1 MPCVSYHAYRHPHA
15 STYQAKL
22 VIPGDPS
29 PLLICLKIHEKTV
42 FESNVI
48 VIDVKCI
55 HTLPMRLKLMS
66 RKGNTPTETMFPRSV
81 LFSFQYSLYCFFP
94 FPRNYGAVLPYKI
107 QVYIINM
114 ESNNIISFA
123 QNSAVWSIDTTAE

>member
-66 RKGNTPTETMFPRSV
+66 RKGNTPTETMFP
-81 LFSFQYSLYCFFP
+81 LFYFP
-94 FPRNYGAVLPYKI
+94 FSTHCIVSSHFHVIMVQCCHTKFKFI
-107 QVYIINM
+107 
-114 ESNNIISFA
+114 
-123 QNSAVWSIDTTAE
+123 